1 MNSSSIFCRH
11 QSHMANRT
19 ARNLRCSMT
28 DAERLLWYFLRARR
42 FAGCKFRRQH
52 PIGPFIADFAC
63 VEHRLVIEAD
73 GGQHAESATDSRRTH
88 WLEAEGW
95 RVMRYWNDDILY
107 RTNEVLEEIRKAVEP
122 L

>member
-1 MNSSSIFCRH
+1 MNLSSTVLIHDRRMPNQMARDLRH
-11 QSHMANRT
+11 D
-19 ARNLRCSMT
+19 MT

-63 VEHRLVIEAD
+63 VERRLIIEAD
-73 GGQHAESATDSRRTH
+73 GGQHADPASDAVRTR

-95 RVMRYWNDDILY
+95 RVARFWNDDIML
-107 RTNEVLEEIRKAVEP
+107 RTENVLQEIRKAIGSA
-122 L
+122 

>member
-1 MNSSSIFCRH
+1 MPNLIARDLRRH
-11 QSHMANRT
+11 
-19 ARNLRCSMT
+19 MT

-42 FAGCKFRRQH
+42 FAGCKFRRQY

-73 GGQHAESATDSRRTH
+73 GGQHADSVSDEGRTRS
-88 WLEAEGW
+88 LENAGW
-95 RVMRYWNDDILY
+95 RVMRFWNGDIM
-107 RTNEVLEEIRKAVEP
+107 RGTQDVLEEIRKAVVR